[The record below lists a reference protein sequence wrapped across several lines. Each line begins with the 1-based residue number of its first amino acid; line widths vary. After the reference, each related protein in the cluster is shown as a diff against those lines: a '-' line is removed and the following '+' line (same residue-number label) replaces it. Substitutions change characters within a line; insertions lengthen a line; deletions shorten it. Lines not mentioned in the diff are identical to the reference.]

1 MMTHTT
7 LYCTFVVAL
16 IAPALIQCIS
26 VVGPRVLRP
35 FSSYSV
41 AIAGGSRA
49 HTLYVAVEGRRSNG
63 EQFSQGRQVQ
73 VPPATSRQVDFD
85 IGDPGPGEYSLV
97 ARSTS
102 GPLFSSA
109 APLVYQPRS
118 FCVFVQTDKRV
129 YQPRDTINFA
139 VIALDKHLLP
149 ISNTVDVSVL
159 DAGGSPVWQKLAVP
173 LDKGIFTDQ
182 FMLADEPALGEWT
195 IQVEARGQTY
205 SRQILVA
212 DYVMPKFQMDIQL
225 PKEVL
230 FTEGRFTVNVTAKH
244 FNGLPVNGEL
254 TISAYAVFFSQL
266 LQPVFSPPS
275 RKVLAFNGNAEIV
288 YDLKTDL
295 DLAVDAARPLVVEA
309 VLEEY
314 DTLIRQNV
322 SSRILLMRT
331 PYRLKVTAPD
341 YVKPTLPYNVQIEV
355 VDSSGQMLDVNEDVT
370 VERLWDDGAP
380 VNVTTLKLKNGF
392 VTYTLV
398 PDMAHINSTLNLVIK
413 YKDVVERVVN
423 VQRNSDS
430 SGQFLTVELLTR
442 GTSVGDEMRA
452 RITATEPMD
461 LVHYVVI
468 GRGDILVAKT
478 LELNPAR
485 RSVDISVEVSRAM
498 TPGCVV
504 LAWYPRLDSTNTMLA
519 AALYAPQQQLL
530 HHHVSLKSVS
540 ASNYQPNTLTELQVT
555 GEAGA
560 RAVVL
565 GADVNAVAAGLSAA
579 NGLGSGLDM
588 HTIQREVESF
598 SGLKHSVFK
607 NEEHLPGLGLDIA
620 GYTSLD
626 VFKKVGF
633 VILTD
638 GVIVQNGVGVDPKH
652 EEPETGTRP
661 PLAGPYAFSR
671 LPPPPSPRYFL
682 TVSPLPTWAFSN
694 FSLDNIGRGSAER
707 WTPPPHVP
715 VKLKL
720 GAFAVDSKMGLG
732 LATPQDIATSVPLS
746 INVELPNTMQRGESV
761 AAVVVLKSTLTADI
775 TVEVTMY
782 NTGQKFEFEPLD
794 NDINSKKKIEPFG
807 RLHVTVPAEG
817 SASSAFLVTVVQT
830 GSVEVLI
837 DAKAPGVSASFSK
850 TIEVTDGYQEDV
862 WVWNLLNA
870 RSGVARANMT
880 LEPIAGTRLGPAR
893 LMATGDLLSSALQAL
908 WQSPPAAGDP
918 PHAVRPLA
926 VACVLLDYLQTTN
939 QEKEAWNKAAR
950 DLASLGFQRLMAYRR
965 SDGSFAP
972 ETDRDAKGDVWMTA
986 ISTRWLSRC
995 ARYVEVTPLAVTAA
1009 SEWLARMQKDDGS
1022 WEPPTLKTDPRA
1034 QAPLPLTAHVLLALS
1049 QAKGKDIH
1057 YKNAL
1062 NKAVDYLAKGLTP
1075 FLDAYALAV
1084 VGNALAVAKHPEASV
1099 ALQYMDKYVN
1109 NTGSTLFWSRKLSGS
1124 EWRNPWLKSNS
1135 LEASTAAW
1143 GLRTM
1148 LASRL
1153 EDKAE
1158 PVARFLLQ
1166 AYKPNDPDPDVLD
1179 AIAHY
1184 AELIKTTTKLRISV
1198 NVTGSQE
1205 PKLFQIGDNNPLI
1218 IQDQAIFDAR
1228 SATAVTEGRG
1238 IALVGLSAKGNTNV
1252 TGAWPRYTLDPRVDM
1267 VSTKYRM
1274 QLSICL
1280 GYVPQGNETESGLT
1294 LLTVQLPT
1302 GYLADINTI
1311 TELTAAR
1318 MVVSARVQAGGSR
1331 VLAWVRPRRAEQ
1343 CATLAAPRAL
1353 PVARQR
1359 PAWATLQDLY
1369 DSSHRARVF
1378 YQAPASSACDV
1389 CREWESCARACGSAG
1404 AQLGPAPAPASRTP
1418 RPAPGAAADLQLS
1431 VAALALALAIVAL
1444 R

>member
-1 MMTHTT
+1 MMTHAR
-7 LYCTFVVAL
+7 LYCTFLVAL

-26 VVGPRVLRP
+26 VVAPRVLRP

-85 IGDPGPGEYSLV
+85 IGDPGPGVYSLV
-97 ARSTS
+97 ARSTA

-129 YQPRDTINFA
+129 YQPGDTINFA
-139 VIALDKHLLP
+139 VVALDKHLLP
-149 ISNTVDVSVL
+149 LSNTVDVSVL
-159 DAGGSPVWQKLAVP
+159 DAGGSPVWQKLTVP
-173 LDKGIFTDQ
+173 LEKGIYTDQ
-182 FMLADEPALGEWT
+182 FKLTDEPALGEWT
-195 IQVEARGQTY
+195 IQIEARGQTY

-230 FTEGRFTVNVTAKH
+230 FTEGRFTVNITAKH

-254 TISAYAVFFSQL
+254 TISAYGVFFSQL

-309 VLEEY
+309 VLEEK

-341 YVKPTLPYNVQIEV
+341 YVKPMLPYNVQIEV

-380 VNVTTLKLKNGF
+380 VNVTTIKLKNGF
-392 VTYTLV
+392 ATYTLV
-398 PDMAHINSTLNLVIK
+398 PDMGHINSTLNLVIK

-430 SGQFLTVELLTR
+430 GGQFLTVELLTR

-478 LELNPAR
+478 IELNPAR
-485 RSVDISVEVSRAM
+485 RSLDISVEVTRDM

-530 HHHVSLKSVS
+530 HHQVSLKSMS
-540 ASNYQPNTLTELQVT
+540 ASNYQPDTQTELQVS

-565 GADVNAVAAGLSAA
+565 GADVNAVAAGLAA
-579 NGLGSGLDM
+579 ADGRGSGLDI

-598 SGLKHSVFK
+598 TGLKHSVFK
-607 NEEHLPGLGLDIA
+607 NEEHLPLQGLDIA
-620 GYTSLD
+620 GYTSRD
-626 VFKKVGF
+626 VFQKVGV

-638 GVIVQNGVGVDPKH
+638 GMILQNGAGVDPKH
-652 EEPETGTRP
+652 EEPESGTRP

-682 TVSPLPTWAFSN
+682 TVTPLPTWAFAN
-694 FSLDNIGRGSAER
+694 FSLDNLGRGSAER

-715 VKLKL
+715 VKLRV
-720 GAFAVDSKMGLG
+720 GAFAVDSKLGLG
-732 LATPQDIATSVPLS
+732 LASPQDIATSVPLS
-746 INVELPNTMQRGESV
+746 INVELPNTMQRGETV
-761 AAVVVLKSTLTADI
+761 AAVVVLKSTLTADV

-794 NDINSKKKIEPFG
+794 NDINSKKKIEPFS
-807 RLHVTVPAEG
+807 RLQVTVPAEG
-817 SASSAFLVTVVQT
+817 SASTAFLVTVVQA
-830 GSVEVLI
+830 GPVEVLV

-850 TIEVTDGYQEDV
+850 TIDVTDGFQEDV

-880 LEPIAGTRLGPAR
+880 LEPVAGTRLGPAR
-893 LMATGDLLSSALQAL
+893 LLATGDLLSPALQAL
-908 WQSPPAAGDP
+908 SQSPPAAGDP

-926 VACVLLDYLQTTN
+926 VACVLMDYLQTTN
-939 QEKEAWNKAAR
+939 QDREAFVQATN
-950 DLASLGFQRLMAYRR
+950 LASIGFQRLMAYRR
-965 SDGSFAP
+965 PDGSFAP

-986 ISTRWLSRC
+986 VAARWLSRC
-995 ARYVEVTPLAVTAA
+995 AKYVEVTPVAVTAA
-1009 SEWLARMQKDDGS
+1009 SEWLASMQQDDGS
-1022 WEPPTLKTDPRA
+1022 WGPAPALKNDPRA
-1034 QAPLPLTAHVLLALS
+1034 QAPLPLTAHALLALV

-1057 YKNAL
+1057 YKNAI
-1062 NKAVDYLAKGLTP
+1062 NKAVDFLAKGLTS
-1075 FLDAYALAV
+1075 FLDPYTLAV
-1084 VGNALAVAKHPEASV
+1084 VGNALAVAKHPDAPTT
-1099 ALQYMDKYVN
+1099 LQYMDKYVN
-1109 NTGSTLFWSRKLSGS
+1109 NTGSTLFWSRKLTGS

-1166 AYKPNDPDPDVLD
+1166 AYRPNEPDPDVLD

-1184 AELIKTTTKLRISV
+1184 AETIHTTTKLRISV

-1205 PKLFQIGDNNPLI
+1205 PKLFQIGDYNPLI

-1238 IALVGLSAKGNTNV
+1238 VALLGLSAKGSTNV

-1274 QLSICL
+1274 QLSICI

-1378 YQAPASSACDV
+1378 YQAMSSSACDV
-1389 CREWESCARACGSAG
+1389 CREWASCARACGSAG
-1404 AQLGPAPAPASRTP
+1404 AQLGAGPAADARTP
-1418 RPAPGAAADLQLS
+1418 RPARGAAAQHDVA
-1431 VAALALALAIVAL
+1431 VAALALALALVAL